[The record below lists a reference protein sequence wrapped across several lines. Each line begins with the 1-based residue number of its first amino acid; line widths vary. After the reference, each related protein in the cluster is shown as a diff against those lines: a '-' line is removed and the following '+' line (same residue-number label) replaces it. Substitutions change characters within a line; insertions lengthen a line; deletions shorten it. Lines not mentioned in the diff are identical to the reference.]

1 MGKDG
6 CFVIKNREII
16 FVPTIY
22 KSIKDTTGSGDI
34 FFSMF
39 AYLIT
44 SSKLGAREITF
55 LSHVSAGLHSIQEGN
70 ESKDSL
76 KDILRVFEN
85 LIK

>member
-6 CFVIKNREII
+6 SFVINNKKISFI
-16 FVPTIY
+16 PTIY

-44 SSKLGAREITF
+44 SSKLGVNEISF
-55 LSHVSAGLHSIQEGN
+55 LSHVAAGLHSIKEGN
-70 ESKDSL
+70 ASKDNL
-76 KDILRVFEN
+76 KDIFRVFEN